1 MRIDLH
7 HRLIFLRHGET
18 DWNAQGRLQGQ
29 QDIDLNATG
38 LEQSAR
44 AALKIKKL
52 LHRLQL
58 NDKHLHFVASPLSRT
73 RKTMHIVRTH
83 LGLREQDY
91 HTDPRLKELSF
102 GQWEGLTWPEVQQQA
117 PIEAQAREN
126 DKWGFVPPMG
136 ESYAMLAERVRPWL
150 ESLNQDTCV
159 VAHGGIARVF
169 LVLLA
174 DMPIE
179 RAPLVQIWQDRPILF
194 AQGGFNW
201 I

>member
-1 MRIDLH
+1 M
-7 HRLIFLRHGET
+7 
-18 DWNAQGRLQGQ
+18 
-29 QDIDLNATG
+29 G
-38 LEQSAR
+38 LS
-44 AALKIKKL
+44 
-52 LHRLQL
+52 
-58 NDKHLHFVASPLSRT
+58 
-73 RKTMHIVRTH
+73 
-83 LGLREQDY
+83 EQDY

-117 PIEAQAREN
+117 PLEAKAREI
-126 DKWGFVPPMG
+126 DKWGFVPPKG

-159 VAHGGIARVF
+159 VAHGGIARVL

-194 AQGGFNW
+194 ADGSFNW

>member
-52 LHRLQL
+52 LQRLQL
-58 NDKHLHFVASPLSRT
+58 SDEHLHFVASPLSRT

-117 PIEAQAREN
+117 PREAQAREN